1 MEEGYEQLTPLHS
14 TPLQAL
20 PDSGLSEIGA
30 RHAEPGEEIEALCIK
45 NPVLQKQATTGSQQ
59 GV

>member
-1 MEEGYEQLTPLHS
+1 MCSSLHS

-30 RHAEPGEEIEALCIK
+30 CHAEPGEEIEALCIK
-45 NPVLQKQATTGSQQ
+45 NHVLQKQATTGSQQ